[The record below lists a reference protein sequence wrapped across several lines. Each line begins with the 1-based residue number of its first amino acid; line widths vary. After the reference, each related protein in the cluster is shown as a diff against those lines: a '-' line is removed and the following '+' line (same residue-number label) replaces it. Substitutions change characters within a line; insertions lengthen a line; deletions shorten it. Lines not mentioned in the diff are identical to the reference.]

1 MKPLLYLV
9 DTGAL
14 VALLDRK
21 DPAHPLIR
29 LGWAPLIGR
38 FITTGAVVT
47 ETFHFLQMIP
57 GGAESLADLL
67 RQGLVVIDDTFE
79 QAKIDAAVGLM
90 ARYRDIPMDF
100 ADATLVILAERLN
113 TPNILTLDERGFRT
127 FRFSGKRS
135 FRLVLQ
141 DGSSNLP

>member
-1 MKPLLYLV
+1 MKPVLYLV

-14 VALLDRK
+14 IALFDRK
-21 DPAHPLIR
+21 DPAHHLIR
-29 LGWAPLIGR
+29 HGWAPLIGR
-38 FITTGAVVT
+38 FITTGAVIT
-47 ETFHFLQMIP
+47 EALHFLQPIP
-57 GGAESLADLL
+57 GGAEALASFL
-67 RQGLVVIDDTFE
+67 RQGLVVIDDAFE
-79 QAKIDAAVGLM
+79 QSRIDAAVGLM

-100 ADATLVILAERLN
+100 ADATLVLLAERLS